1 MVERTSSLLI
11 GQNRIINQLCTNHKQ
26 LAAQNTY
33 IQSNYLYYK
42 IAPLLANKQLW
53 GMNDFPILIDDWLNC
68 SEFLLVTF
76 GELHSTALAIQDV
89 ISQKEST
96 YTTDGWDNVCS
107 TSHTCKTLSED
118 GLSEES

>member
-1 MVERTSSLLI
+1 MAERTSSLLI

-26 LAAQNTY
+26 LAVQNTY

-42 IAPLLANKQLW
+42 IAPLLANKQLR

-76 GELHSTALAIQDV
+76 GELHSTALAI
-89 ISQKEST
+89 
-96 YTTDGWDNVCS
+96 
-107 TSHTCKTLSED
+107 
-118 GLSEES
+118 